1 MIKQSIYQYL
11 LSHIILL
18 NLLFYSYEENICD
31 FNNNNLICE
40 VCDNDSNDYSQ
51 CKYQYLYCILSKEKN
66 IYSQCKHLYS
76 RDFRNDLDN
85 LSICGTKDI
94 IFTSNNHSQTII
106 QLKEQNQ
113 QNSNDI
119 KRYHCDYDLKLKN
132 DIDSSTNKINIT
144 IIFDNNGN
152 NNNNDFNF
160 FFFLL
165 KNNIFNADNL
175 ITKEKMSSKTK
186 TMTLEYF
193 SNISIYIDIN
203 LPKNVKPNFAI
214 KIDYFSI
221 GNEEGEEIEM
231 EKEDM
236 YPLYLTLYI
245 AVPLLVLLMALIIYL
260 CCKKQDT
267 GILGGE
273 IRVIGFSDNVND
285 IQEEPEDSKS
295 KAHKLNENKKK
306 LLILFKTILRP
317 QEYTR
322 THKKIYSQK
331 CTICYEDFE
340 LYLSVVS
347 ITPCQHIFHYRC
359 LNNWLNKN
367 IMNPKCPN
375 CNLDL
380 MSVDINKIKQKY
392 ENNGTS
398 VTIKREES
406 ISENLLKNNS
416 KNIRGN
422 NNINNINQINN
433 TNNIN
438 NIINF
443 NKKKNILPSLK
454 NNINKNTI
462 TISHISFNYNL
473 SSNKKNKESE
483 NENDNDSIEE
493 NEDSEEND
501 NDNDESDNGNIYSS
515 KNCLNNKKTKNNI
528 QKIKENLEKVNNN
541 IINNDKNMD
550 IRTII
555 HKRKKRIIINSDS
568 KKENNEN
575 INNINNNENEI
586 KIDNDNKSNS
596 NNTCFIESDMSES
609 KTKVNSNQNTT
620 SQKREGYKP
629 IDREMISSTRR
640 ALN

>member
-1 MIKQSIYQYL
+1 MNS
-11 LSHIILL
+11 
-18 NLLFYSYEENICD
+18 
-31 FNNNNLICE
+31 ICE
-40 VCDNDSNDYSQ
+40 TCNIESTDYSQ
-51 CKYQYLYCILSKEKN
+51 CKYQNLYCLLSKEKS
-66 IYSQCKHLYS
+66 IYSQCKHYYS
-76 RDFRNDLDN
+76 RDFRNN
-85 LSICGTKDI
+85 LENYAICGTKDI
-94 IFTSNNHSQTII
+94 IFTTNNQSQTIF
-106 QLKEQNQ
+106 QLKEENEN
-113 QNSNDI
+113 NSNDI
-119 KRYHCDYDLKLKN
+119 KRYHCDYDLKLNN

-144 IIFDNNGN
+144 IIFDNIEN
-152 NNNNDFNF
+152 NNNFNF

-165 KNNIFNADNL
+165 KNNVFNADNL
-175 ITKEKMSSKTK
+175 ITKEKISSKTK
-186 TMTLEYF
+186 TITLEYF
-193 SNISIYIDIN
+193 HNISIYIDIN
-203 LPKNVKPNFAI
+203 LPKNVKPNFTI

-221 GNEEGEEIEM
+221 ENEEGEEIEM

-245 AVPLLVLLMALIIYL
+245 AVPLLILLMALIIYL

-285 IQEEPEDSKS
+285 IQEESEESKS

-306 LLILFKTILRP
+306 LLILFKSILRP
-317 QEYTR
+317 QEYTK

-392 ENNGTS
+392 ENNGTNPS
-398 VTIKREES
+398 IKREES
-406 ISENLLKNNS
+406 MNENLLNKNNS
-416 KNIRGN
+416 KNSHSN
-422 NNINNINQINN
+422 NNLNNINNINSINSL
-433 TNNIN
+433 T

-443 NKKKNILPSLK
+443 NKKKNNIPPIK
-454 NNINKNTI
+454 KNINKNII

-473 SSNKKNKESE
+473 SSNKKNKDS
-483 NENDNDSIEE
+483 ENDNNSIEE

-501 NDNDESDNGNIYSS
+501 YDESDNGNIYSS
-515 KNCLNNKKTKNNI
+515 KNCLNGKETKNNI
-528 QKIKENLEKVNNN
+528 QKIKENLEKINNN
-541 IINNDKNMD
+541 IINNDKNME

-555 HKRKKRIIINSDS
+555 HKRKKRVIISSSDS
-568 KKENNEN
+568 KNENNEI
-575 INNINNNENEI
+575 INNINKNEI
-586 KIDNDNKSNS
+586 KIDSEKKSNT
-596 NNTCFIESDMSES
+596 NTCFIESDMSES
-609 KTKVNSNQNTT
+609 KTKINSNQNTT
-620 SQKREGYKP
+620 SQKRENYKP

>member
-1 MIKQSIYQYL
+1 LK
-11 LSHIILL
+11 
-18 NLLFYSYEENICD
+18 EENE
-31 FNNNNLICE
+31 N
-40 VCDNDSNDYSQ
+40 
-51 CKYQYLYCILSKEKN
+51 
-66 IYSQCKHLYS
+66 
-76 RDFRNDLDN
+76 
-85 LSICGTKDI
+85 
-94 IFTSNNHSQTII
+94 
-106 QLKEQNQ
+106 
-113 QNSNDI
+113 NSNDI
-119 KRYHCDYDLKLKN
+119 KRYHCDYDLKLNN

-144 IIFDNNGN
+144 IIFDNIEN
-152 NNNNDFNF
+152 NNNFNF

-165 KNNIFNADNL
+165 KNNVFNADNL
-175 ITKEKMSSKTK
+175 ITKEKISSKTK
-186 TMTLEYF
+186 TITLEYF
-193 SNISIYIDIN
+193 HNISIYIDIN
-203 LPKNVKPNFAI
+203 LPKNVKPNFTI

-221 GNEEGEEIEM
+221 ENEEGEEIEM

-245 AVPLLVLLMALIIYL
+245 AVPLLILLMALIIYL

-285 IQEEPEDSKS
+285 IQEESEESKS

-306 LLILFKTILRP
+306 LLILFKSILRP
-317 QEYTR
+317 QEYTK

-392 ENNGTS
+392 ENNGTNPS
-398 VTIKREES
+398 IKREES
-406 ISENLLKNNS
+406 MNENLLNKNNS
-416 KNIRGN
+416 KNSHSN
-422 NNINNINQINN
+422 NNLNNINNINSINSL
-433 TNNIN
+433 T

-443 NKKKNILPSLK
+443 NKKKNNIPPIK
-454 NNINKNTI
+454 KNINKNII

-473 SSNKKNKESE
+473 SSNKKNKDS
-483 NENDNDSIEE
+483 ENDNNSIEE

-501 NDNDESDNGNIYSS
+501 YDESDNGNIYSS
-515 KNCLNNKKTKNNI
+515 KNCLNGKETKNNI
-528 QKIKENLEKVNNN
+528 QKIKENLEKINNN
-541 IINNDKNMD
+541 IINNDKNME

-555 HKRKKRIIINSDS
+555 HKRKKRVIISSSDS
-568 KKENNEN
+568 KNENNEI
-575 INNINNNENEI
+575 INNINKNEI
-586 KIDNDNKSNS
+586 KIDSEKKSNT
-596 NNTCFIESDMSES
+596 NTCFIESDMSES
-609 KTKVNSNQNTT
+609 KTKINSNQNTT
-620 SQKREGYKP
+620 SQKRENYKP